1 MALDRLTQITS
12 SGISSTSTITVSA
25 IAGVITATSVTVG
38 SAVTINSS
46 GINAGVVTAT
56 SFRVGTGGTIITTTD
71 DGLVGIGITNPS
83 KKLHVDNGS
92 AIISNPTPGPGGSV
106 LLVTDEGTATTVT
119 GGATLRVSNNGS
131 ASNFAVFEASS
142 TSSNFVITNAG
153 NVGIGTTDPTAKLEV
168 KQTSLRQG
176 IRVQHENNDSTLRL
190 YVDSS
195 NSTAAVNS
203 SFITTGSYL
212 PLTFLTSDTERVRIT
227 GIGSVGIGLTDPN
240 ARLTIKSFGANTTPL
255 NIQNSGSTSIFKI
268 SQSTGGSGILELRDS
283 TDKTYMIADTS
294 SGFVGVGTANPD
306 SIFQV
311 GSGPDAIV
319 NGFSN
324 SRLVVS
330 DSGNTQADVFVRC
343 HSTDVMARMT
353 VVSTNAVFGSVSNH
367 PVEFWVNNTNQLSI
381 DTSGNLLPAGD
392 ANRNLGSP
400 AARWANIY
408 SADLQLSNEG
418 SKNDVDGTWGKYTI
432 QEGENDLFLINR
444 RTGKKYKF
452 LLEEVQ

>member
-1 MALDRLTQITS
+1 MAFTKIAAAGIGSTGTVTLENLVVTRSLSAS
-12 SGISSTSTITVSA
+12 SGVSTFSTLT
-25 IAGVITATSVTVG
+25 
-38 SAVTINSS
+38 
-46 GINAGVVTAT
+46 
-56 SFRVGTGGTIITTTD
+56 VGTGGTIITTTSG
-71 DGLVGIGITNPS
+71 GLVGIGTTNPS
-83 KKLHVDNGS
+83 SVLNIV
-92 AIISNPTPGPGGSV
+92 GGSIPV
-106 LLVTDEGTATTVT
+106 KINNTASD
-119 GGATLRVSNNGS
+119 GLQIIRQSKTLGLNANYDN
-131 ASNFAVFEASS
+131 ANTHCLITASS
-142 TSSNFVITNAG
+142 GMDLAFATNG
-153 NVGIGTTDPTAKLEV
+153 DIEK
-168 KQTSLRQG
+168 
-176 IRVQHENNDSTLRL
+176 I
-190 YVDSS
+190 
-195 NSTAAVNS
+195 
-203 SFITTGSYL
+203 
-212 PLTFLTSDTERVRIT
+212 RIT
-227 GIGSVGIGLTDPN
+227 GIGSVGIGLTNPN

-255 NIQNSGSTSIFKI
+255 NIQNSGNTSIFKI

-353 VVSTNAVFGSVSNH
+353 VVSTNAIFGSVSNH
-367 PVEFWVNNTNQLSI
+367 PVEFYVNNTNQLSI

-418 SKNDVDGTWGKYTI
+418 SQNDVDGTWGKYTI